1 MTTNNTS
8 TSPASSAPPSP
19 TSPTSPTAGT
29 FRLYDPNSR
38 PSSKRSSRSNLS
50 LDLSSIPPLMT
61 PSPPT
66 NTLLITNLKDAE
78 IFRADHLQGLR
89 DIIAC
94 SAPLASW
101 SPLKSFAR
109 IVCSFYSEE
118 DAIKVRGELDG
129 EILMGHRMRIYFGTH
144 TPITPPTDQHLQAPE
159 SQKLFFISPPPS
171 PPVGWESR
179 NEEPPNTVIMPE
191 DLASALS
198 KLSWNTREATS
209 PSPLEAKEQPSAT
222 SGDAAASAVRRS
234 RSGSST
240 VLFEPSHKD
249 GRAVP
254 GVTVDDFS
262 DDDEPPSPVEN
273 PAISFTATARPPVE
287 TIHDA

>member
-1 MTTNNTS
+1 MASNTS
-8 TSPASSAPPSP
+8 VPEPASP
-19 TSPTSPTAGT
+19 TSPTCMAGT
-29 FRLYDPNSR
+29 FRLYDPASKPSSK

-50 LDLSSIPPLMT
+50 IDLSSIPPLMT

-66 NTLLITNLKDAE
+66 NTLLITNLKDAD
-78 IFRADHLQGLR
+78 IFRPDHLQGIR
-89 DIIAC
+89 DVIAS
-94 SAPLASW
+94 SATLASW
-101 SPLKSFAR
+101 APLKSFAR

-129 EILMGHRMRIYFGTH
+129 EFLMGHRMRIYFGTH
-144 TPITPPTDQHLQAPE
+144 TPVTPPTDQHLQAPE

-179 NEEPPNTVIMPE
+179 NEEPPNTLVMPE

-198 KLSWNTREATS
+198 KLSWNTAAEGTAS
-209 PSPLEAKEQPSAT
+209 PVDGQEGTTGPAI
-222 SGDAAASAVRRS
+222 RRQ

-240 VLFEPSHKD
+240 VLFEPSNKD
-249 GRAVP
+249 GMTVP
-254 GVTVDDFS
+254 GVTIDDFS
-262 DDDEPPSPVEN
+262 DDEASSPVDKT
-273 PAISFTATARPPVE
+273 IGMTHTARPPIE

>member
-1 MTTNNTS
+1 MANNTS
-8 TSPASSAPPSP
+8 PSLPASP
-19 TSPTSPTAGT
+19 TSPTGGS
-29 FRLYDPNSR
+29 FRLFDPSSK

-50 LDLSSIPPLMT
+50 IDLSSIPPLMT

-78 IFRADHLQGLR
+78 IFNTEHLKSLR
-89 DIIAC
+89 QIIAG

-118 DAIKVRGELDG
+118 EAIKVRGELDG
-129 EILMGHRMRIYFGTH
+129 ENLMGHRMRIYFGTH
-144 TPITPPTDQHLQAPE
+144 TPVTPPTDQHLQAPE

-198 KLSWNTREATS
+198 KLSWNTTPATPAS
-209 PSPLEAKEQPSAT
+209 PVEGQEGAERLITRQ
-222 SGDAAASAVRRS
+222 

-240 VLFEPSHKD
+240 VLFEPTNQ
-249 GRAVP
+249 GGMTVP

-262 DDDEPPSPVEN
+262 DDESTSPTSKSPITVTHT
-273 PAISFTATARPPVE
+273 SRPPIE

>member
-1 MTTNNTS
+1 MASNTS
-8 TSPASSAPPSP
+8 VPEPASP
-19 TSPTSPTAGT
+19 TSPTCMAGT
-29 FRLYDPNSR
+29 FRLYDPATSKPSSK

-50 LDLSSIPPLMT
+50 IDLSSIPPLMT

-66 NTLLITNLKDAE
+66 NTLLITNLKDAD

-89 DIIAC
+89 DVIAS
-94 SAPLASW
+94 SATLASW
-101 SPLKSFAR
+101 APLKSFAR

-129 EILMGHRMRIYFGTH
+129 EFLMGHRMKIYFGTH
-144 TPITPPTDQHLQAPE
+144 TPVTPPTDQHLQAPE

-171 PPVGWESR
+171 PPVGWELR
-179 NEEPPNTVIMPE
+179 NEEPPNTLVMPE

-198 KLSWNTREATS
+198 KLSWNTAAQGTAS
-209 PSPLEAKEQPSAT
+209 PVDGQDGSSAT
-222 SGDAAASAVRRS
+222 EPAIRRQ

-240 VLFEPSHKD
+240 VLFEPSNKD
-249 GRAVP
+249 GMTVP
-254 GVTVDDFS
+254 GVTIDDFS
-262 DDDEPPSPVEN
+262 DDEGAASPVDKSS
-273 PAISFTATARPPVE
+273 IGVTHTARPPIE

>member
-1 MTTNNTS
+1 MASNTS
-8 TSPASSAPPSP
+8 VPEPSSP
-19 TSPTSPTAGT
+19 TSPTCMAGS
-29 FRLYDPNSR
+29 FRLYDPATSKPSSK

-50 LDLSSIPPLMT
+50 IDLSSIPPLMT

-66 NTLLITNLKDAE
+66 NTLLITNLKDAD
-78 IFRADHLQGLR
+78 IFRSDHLQGLR
-89 DIIAC
+89 DVIAS
-94 SAPLASW
+94 SATLASW
-101 SPLKSFAR
+101 APLKSFAR

-129 EILMGHRMRIYFGTH
+129 ESLMGHRMRIYFGTH
-144 TPITPPTDQHLQAPE
+144 TPVTPPTDQHLQAPE

-179 NEEPPNTVIMPE
+179 NEEPPNTLVMPE

-198 KLSWNTREATS
+198 KLSWNT
-209 PSPLEAKEQPSAT
+209 
-222 SGDAAASAVRRS
+222 AAQEPAIRRQ

-240 VLFEPSHKD
+240 VLFEPSNKD
-249 GRAVP
+249 GMTVP

-262 DDDEPPSPVEN
+262 DDEGAASPAETPS
-273 PAISFTATARPPVE
+273 IGITHTSRPPIE

>member
-1 MTTNNTS
+1 MAAVNTS
-8 TSPASSAPPSP
+8 APA
-19 TSPTSPTAGT
+19 SPTSPTAGS
-29 FRLYDPNSR
+29 FRLYDPSSK

-50 LDLSSIPPLMT
+50 IDLSAIPPLMT

-66 NTLLITNLKDAE
+66 NTLLITNLKDAD
-78 IFRADHLQGLR
+78 IFRPDHLQSLR
-89 DIIAC
+89 DIISG
-94 SAPLASW
+94 SAPIASW
-101 SPLKSFAR
+101 APLKSFAR

-118 DAIKVRGELDG
+118 EAIKVRGVLDG
-129 EILMGHRMRIYFGTH
+129 ENLMGHRMRVYFGAH

-198 KLSWNTREATS
+198 KLSWNTAQATS
-209 PSPLEAKEQPSAT
+209 PVEGQEGAKELT
-222 SGDAAASAVRRS
+222 IRRQ

-240 VLFEPSHKD
+240 VLFEPTKQ
-249 GRAVP
+249 GGMTVP

-262 DDDEPPSPVEN
+262 DDESSSP
-273 PAISFTATARPPVE
+273 TAAASQIEITHTSRPPIE

>member
-1 MTTNNTS
+1 MASNTS
-8 TSPASSAPPSP
+8 VQEPSSP
-19 TSPTSPTAGT
+19 TSPTCLAGS
-29 FRLYDPNSR
+29 FRLYDPATSKPSSK

-50 LDLSSIPPLMT
+50 IDLSSIPPLMT

-66 NTLLITNLKDAE
+66 NTLLITNLKDAD

-89 DIIAC
+89 DVIAS
-94 SAPLASW
+94 SATLASW
-101 SPLKSFAR
+101 APLKSFAR

-118 DAIKVRGELDG
+118 DAIK
-129 EILMGHRMRIYFGTH
+129 
-144 TPITPPTDQHLQAPE
+144 APE

-179 NEEPPNTVIMPE
+179 NEEPPNTLVMPE

-198 KLSWNTREATS
+198 KLSWNTAAQGTAS
-209 PSPLEAKEQPSAT
+209 PVDGQEGSSAT
-222 SGDAAASAVRRS
+222 GPAIRRQ

-240 VLFEPSHKD
+240 VLFEPSNKD
-249 GRAVP
+249 GMTVP

-262 DDDEPPSPVEN
+262 DDEGAASPAEN
-273 PAISFTATARPPVE
+273 PSIGITHTSRPPIE

>member
-1 MTTNNTS
+1 MATNNTS
-8 TSPASSAPPSP
+8 ISPASSAPA
-19 TSPTSPTAGT
+19 SPTSPTAGS

-78 IFRADHLQGLR
+78 IFRAEHLQGLR

-129 EILMGHRMRIYFGTH
+129 EMLMGHRMRIYFGTH
-144 TPITPPTDQHLQAPE
+144 TPVTPPTDQHLQAPE

-198 KLSWNTREATS
+198 KLSWNVREATT

-222 SGDAAASAVRRS
+222 SGDASAIRRS

-262 DDDEPPSPVEN
+262 DDEEVPSPAEN
-273 PAISFTATARPPVE
+273 LTVSFTATARPPVE

>member
-1 MTTNNTS
+1 MSANDAPASPTS
-8 TSPASSAPPSP
+8 SSAPA
-19 TSPTSPTAGT
+19 SPTSPTAGS
-29 FRLYDPNSR
+29 FRLYDPNSKA
-38 PSSKRSSRSNLS
+38 SSKRSSRSNLS

-66 NTLLITNLKDAE
+66 NTLLITNLKDAD
-78 IFRADHLQGLR
+78 IFQADHLQGLR
-89 DIIAC
+89 DIIAN
-94 SAPLASW
+94 SATLASW

-129 EILMGHRMRIYFGTH
+129 ENLMGHRMRIYFGTH
-144 TPITPPTDQHLQAPE
+144 TPVTPPTDQHLQAPE

-179 NEEPPNTVIMPE
+179 NEEPPNAIVMPE

-198 KLSWNTREATS
+198 KLSWNTREAES
-209 PSPLEAKEQPSAT
+209 PSPLEGKEQAT
-222 SGDAAASAVRRS
+222 SSAADTSAIRRS

-262 DDDEPPSPVEN
+262 DDDEEPGSDPKLQLPH
-273 PAISFTATARPPVE
+273 THTARPPIE

>member
-1 MTTNNTS
+1 
-8 TSPASSAPPSP
+8 
-19 TSPTSPTAGT
+19 
-29 FRLYDPNSR
+29 
-38 PSSKRSSRSNLS
+38 
-50 LDLSSIPPLMT
+50 MT

-66 NTLLITNLKDAE
+66 NTLLITNLKEAE
-78 IFRADHLQGLR
+78 IFRQDHLNSLR
-89 DIIAC
+89 EIIAN

-129 EILMGHRMRIYFGTH
+129 ENLMGHRMRIYFGTH
-144 TPITPPTDQHLQAPE
+144 TPVNPPTDQHLQAPE

-198 KLSWNTREATS
+198 KLTWNTAEASIAS
-209 PSPLEAKEQPSAT
+209 PVEGKEESVSQLI
-222 SGDAAASAVRRS
+222 RRQ

-240 VLFEPSHKD
+240 VLFEPTNQ
-249 GRAVP
+249 GGMTVP

-262 DDDEPPSPVEN
+262 DDESTSPITN
-273 PAISFTATARPPVE
+273 SANGITHTARPPVE

>member
-1 MTTNNTS
+1 MAANTDA
-8 TSPASSAPPSP
+8 PASP
-19 TSPTSPTAGT
+19 TSPTGAT
-29 FRLYDPNSR
+29 FRLYDPSSKT
-38 PSSKRSSRSNLS
+38 SSKRSSRSNLS

-78 IFRADHLQGLR
+78 IFRPDHLQALR
-89 DIIAC
+89 DLIAG
-94 SAPLASW
+94 SARLASW

-129 EILMGHRMRIYFGTH
+129 EAVMGHRMKIYFGTH
-144 TPITPPTDQHLQAPE
+144 TSITPPTDQHLQAPE

-179 NEEPPNTVIMPE
+179 NEEPPNTQIMPE
-191 DLASALS
+191 DLATALQ
-198 KLSWNTREATS
+198 KLSWNTVGLASSNDGKDS
-209 PSPLEAKEQPSAT
+209 PAGQAI
-222 SGDAAASAVRRS
+222 RRQ

-240 VLFEPSHKD
+240 VLFEPSNKD
-249 GRAVP
+249 GRTVP

-262 DDDEPPSPVEN
+262 DDESSSPASKSPVD
-273 PAISFTATARPPVE
+273 ITHTSRPPVE

>member
-1 MTTNNTS
+1 MASNTAP
-8 TSPASSAPPSP
+8 TAASSGSAPA
-19 TSPTSPTAGT
+19 SPTSPTAGS
-29 FRLYDPNSR
+29 FRLYDPSSK

-50 LDLSSIPPLMT
+50 IDLSAIPPLMT

-66 NTLLITNLKDAE
+66 NTLLITNLKEAE
-78 IFRADHLQGLR
+78 IFHPDHLQSLR
-89 DIIAC
+89 DIIAS

-118 DAIKVRGELDG
+118 EAIKVRGELDG
-129 EILMGHRMRIYFGTH
+129 EILMGHRMKIYFGTH
-144 TPITPPTDQHLQAPE
+144 TPVNPAVDQHLQAPE

-198 KLSWNTREATS
+198 KLSWNTAGLAPSS
-209 PSPLEAKEQPSAT
+209 PDKESSNEPAI
-222 SGDAAASAVRRS
+222 RRQ

-240 VLFEPSHKD
+240 VLFEPTNQ
-249 GRAVP
+249 GGMAVP
-254 GVTVDDFS
+254 GVTIDDFS
-262 DDDEPPSPVEN
+262 DDESTSPN
-273 PAISFTATARPPVE
+273 GNSQIGITHTARPPVE